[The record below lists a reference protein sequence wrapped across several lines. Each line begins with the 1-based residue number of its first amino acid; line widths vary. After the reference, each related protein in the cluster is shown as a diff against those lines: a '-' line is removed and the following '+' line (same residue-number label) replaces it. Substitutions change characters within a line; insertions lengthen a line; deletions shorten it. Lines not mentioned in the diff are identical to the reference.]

1 MCSSHQSLLSSV
13 TVREYAPQVAAPVG
27 QSMSSLIVLGI
38 VAIWILVLVPMWLG
52 RHDADSA
59 SRSMEG
65 FSTAMR
71 VLSRRPPVGA
81 DRVALAGNDLWGV
94 TMDNDQHSFIGRRV
108 PGSAPHRPAPSG
120 RARLV
125 ARRRRIAV
133 TFAVLMVGLAISAA
147 ISLTSWWFEF
157 AVGLAL
163 AGYVVHLRNQAVRD
177 AEVRRRHL
185 ARASRAYAASM
196 AGPSASGREVVLD
209 DATFETVTP
218 GKVRG
223 VLDDQGAA
231 AAASAVGTENGS
243 RWEPVPVPLPTYVSK
258 PVVAARATA
267 APKADVESGPTI
279 DLTRPGVW
287 IDTQVDVRHLLLD
300 ETGSATIS
308 ASAGGTATRV
318 VVEARDDE
326 LDAII
331 ERRRA
336 VGD

>member
-1 MCSSHQSLLSSV
+1 
-13 TVREYAPQVAAPVG
+13 
-27 QSMSSLIVLGI
+27 MSSLIVLGI

-52 RHDADSA
+52 RHEADSA

-71 VLSRRPPVGA
+71 VLSRRPPVRA
-81 DRVALAGNDLWGV
+81 DRVVMAGNDLWGV
-94 TMDNDQHSFIGRRV
+94 TMDNEHASIGRRL
-108 PGSAPHRPAPSG
+108 PGFAAHRPAPSG

-133 TFAVLMVGLAISAA
+133 VFGVLLVGLAIS
-147 ISLTSWWFEF
+147 SLLSMTSWWFEL

-163 AGYVVHLRNQAVRD
+163 AGYLVHLRNQALRD

-185 ARASRAYAASM
+185 ARTSRAYADSIGAQTS
-196 AGPSASGREVVLD
+196 SRRDVLDD

-223 VLDDQGAA
+223 VLDDHGAA
-231 AAASAVGTENGS
+231 VAASAVGTENGS

-258 PVVAARATA
+258 PVVAARASA

-300 ETGSATIS
+300 ETGSGTIS
-308 ASAGGTATRV
+308 SSASGTANRV
-318 VVEARDDE
+318 SVEAADDE